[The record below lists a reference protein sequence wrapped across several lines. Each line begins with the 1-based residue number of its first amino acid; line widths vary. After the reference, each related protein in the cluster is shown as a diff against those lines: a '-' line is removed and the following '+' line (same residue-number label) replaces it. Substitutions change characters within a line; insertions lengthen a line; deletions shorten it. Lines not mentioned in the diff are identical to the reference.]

1 MTQKSNAV
9 DTPWN
14 QLYSNSDKLTQATS
28 IHDVFT
34 QDDIDFIESRLKYV
48 LHKFLTRGELNKGI
62 KVYVNHE
69 LRNNMT
75 EQMAV
80 QKPTDDASLE
90 EWCSSIFGAEK
101 FGVIFNSLESYDNQL
116 VERMCQIMHPLLE
129 KAGMPLGGLSFL
141 FFMGNYGF
149 TPFGIHKEAKG
160 EEGFLFHMGP
170 SNKTFYTWDI
180 EEYNAI
186 EHNTEVFHNVSE
198 MLPMAKPYELSPKS
212 VMFIPNHLYHIANT
226 EDFSFSVVMDY
237 INPSREAMENMI
249 AEKIANE
256 IKDAP
261 KNKDYFAPM
270 DWNGSLD
277 WNLLLDRTS
286 WEEKYKHTLQ
296 RYVARLQS
304 NHGILLPAIPEVGS
318 NFRPED
324 FAIKGKPLFPL
335 IEYQDQ
341 QQQLFVM
348 TRGKEIPVKK
358 NSNLSQV
365 LTDLN
370 EGKTFAFQD
379 LKKLLLED
387 WELPNLY
394 EFVSDLLEFA
404 AVEKLELN

>member
-1 MTQKSNAV
+1 
-9 DTPWN
+9 
-14 QLYSNSDKLTQATS
+14 
-28 IHDVFT
+28 
-34 QDDIDFIESRLKYV
+34 
-48 LHKFLTRGELNKGI
+48 
-62 KVYVNHE
+62 
-69 LRNNMT
+69 
-75 EQMAV
+75 
-80 QKPTDDASLE
+80 
-90 EWCSSIFGAEK
+90 
-101 FGVIFNSLESYDNQL
+101 
-116 VERMCQIMHPLLE
+116 
-129 KAGMPLGGLSFL
+129 
-141 FFMGNYGF
+141 MGNYGF